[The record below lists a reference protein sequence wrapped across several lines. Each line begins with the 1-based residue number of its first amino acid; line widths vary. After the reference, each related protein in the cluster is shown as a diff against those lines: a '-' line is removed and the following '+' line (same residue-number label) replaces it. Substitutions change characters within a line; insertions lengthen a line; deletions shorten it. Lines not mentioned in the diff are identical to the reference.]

1 MQRKG
6 KMKMSADETIQD
18 RAEYA
23 AAVTK
28 SFENIDSDK
37 DATGDDLFMEV
48 YANPKL
54 VHIAEQVETAARSYA
69 NFSKA
74 STVS

>member
-1 MQRKG
+1 
-6 KMKMSADETIQD
+6 
-18 RAEYA
+18 
-23 AAVTK
+23 
-28 SFENIDSDK
+28 
-37 DATGDDLFMEV
+37 MEV

-74 STVS
+74 STAS